1 MSRMIQRSI
10 TCYCENIITIEVPDS
25 VDLDQNPETA
35 DEIIEGD
42 YLKTSCDRC
51 GKELKP
57 EFELRFVSSSE
68 GIDLLFLPELL
79 RESFYKGE
87 ADTKEAAELVIGYR
101 ELREYFLARR
111 LGLMRF
117 PLEAV
122 KLHLLKRAPAG
133 RNIEIYLAA
142 ADQTE
147 LSFHILGLKE
157 DEVGLVKVPRTSY
170 EGFERDAARFVL
182 EEPYSALVRG
192 PYLSVN
198 MVSFEE
204 DGE

>member
-1 MSRMIQRSI
+1 MSRIMQQSI
-10 TCYCENIITIEVPDS
+10 TCYCENIITIEIPDP

-57 EFELRFVSSSE
+57 EFELRFVSAEE

-87 ADTKEAAELVIGYR
+87 ADTKNAAELVIGYS
-101 ELREYFLARR
+101 ELREYFLARS
-111 LGLMRF
+111 LGLKRF
-117 PLEAV
+117 GLEAV
-122 KLHLLKRAPAG
+122 KLHLLKRAPAEKA
-133 RNIEIYLAA
+133 IEIYLAG

-157 DEVGLVKVPRTSY
+157 NEVGLVKVPRSSY
-170 EGFERDAARFVL
+170 EGFQRDASRL
-182 EEPYSALVRG
+182 LSEEPYSALERG

-204 DGE
+204 DEE

>member
-1 MSRMIQRSI
+1 MSQMIQRSV
-10 TCYCENIITIEVPDS
+10 TCYCENIITLEVSDP
-25 VDLDQNPETA
+25 VDLDQNPKTV

-42 YLKTSCDRC
+42 YLTTSCDRC

-57 EFELRFVSSSE
+57 EFELRFVSASE
-68 GIDLLFLPELL
+68 GTDLLFLPELL

-87 ADTKEAAELVIGYR
+87 AETKEAAELVIGYR

-111 LGLMRF
+111 LGLKRF

-133 RNIEIYLAA
+133 RSIEIYLAA
-142 ADQTE
+142 ADQAE

-157 DEVGLVKVPRTSY
+157 DEVGLVKVPRSSY
-170 EGFERDAARFVL
+170 DGFERDASQL
-182 EEPYSALVRG
+182 LSEEPYSALVRG